1 MVAAFVHELDALD
14 AIEADAD
21 LSEVVSRLARLAE
34 RGRLGAFTR
43 AVESDARLNDETRS
57 WLLAVAREPF
67 LEAAERHAELCRPA
81 PRGRGY
87 NRARR
92 AISSVG

>member
-14 AIEADAD
+14 AIEEDAD
-21 LSEVVSRLARLAE
+21 LRDVVLRLARLAE
-34 RGRLGAFTR
+34 RGRLEAFTR
-43 AVESDARLNDETRS
+43 AVERDGRLNDETRA
-57 WLLAVAREPF
+57 WLLAIAREPF
-67 LEAAERHAELCRPA
+67 LGAAERYAELCRPV
-81 PRGRGY
+81 PRVRGY